1 MQSCSRCALRTLRA
15 FAPFCTLQMLVGL
28 QVDSAKTNVP
38 HCRPSA
44 CCHPARQFA
53 CGWQSYQPTHV
64 SQMLGLQHMAQLPCT
79 CAPCCWATC
88 RWQSSG
94 MSGSVLIWHMVPSSS
109 KVPMCVNWA
118 SGTWQRHHA
127 PMHQRFPAARIW
139 LIHKRKPISGCTG
152 TGLAADTAAGTGPCA
167 GGGAVRR
174 LSPAAHAQV
183 PAQLYQTSL
192 LIDHLS
198 DLVKPADS
206 EGRSTNFQVG
216 VNRAAWCG
224 IHLWGCALRAAVHSV
239 RAMLWLETGLPLV

>member
-1 MQSCSRCALRTLRA
+1 
-15 FAPFCTLQMLVGL
+15 
-28 QVDSAKTNVP
+28 
-38 HCRPSA
+38 
-44 CCHPARQFA
+44 
-53 CGWQSYQPTHV
+53 
-64 SQMLGLQHMAQLPCT
+64 
-79 CAPCCWATC
+79 
-88 RWQSSG
+88 

-192 LIDHLS
+192 QVLLGWVQVTDLYQNCLKLASENKINKNNTWSLGLIDHLS